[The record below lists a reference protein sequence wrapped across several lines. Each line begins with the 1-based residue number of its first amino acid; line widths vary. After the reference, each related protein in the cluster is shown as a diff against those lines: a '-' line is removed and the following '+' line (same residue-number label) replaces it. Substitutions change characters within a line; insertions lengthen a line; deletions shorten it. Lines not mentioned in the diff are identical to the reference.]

1 MLNHLPKNALKII
14 EKDVLYSK
22 KPVIISG
29 NKDRRSHKNDTKYLE
44 LMITLKIVKINSL
57 TILIQ
62 NTCAGSL

>member
-1 MLNHLPKNALKII
+1 MLNHLPKNALKMI

-29 NKDRRSHKNDTKYLE
+29 NEDRRSLKNDTKYLE